1 MRSDHSGLR
10 WFLFLLL
17 LYSFLINC
25 SIVISAAVQEPDPL
39 WTDKNLQII
48 GNLTYM
54 GSSSGR
60 RPVDELTGR
69 HAIEISKQAEGCL
82 LKAPYLTSVSQETLS
97 GVLDDGYNVSIGY
110 GTWLQVKQQLY
121 SSSGETKSGTA
132 YYRVSVDRI
141 DTQLLYRPQRAERTS
156 GIIVGGIVLIGL
168 YSVLRW
174 IRK

>member
-1 MRSDHSGLR
+1 M
-10 WFLFLLL
+10 
-17 LYSFLINC
+17 IN
-25 SIVISAAVQEPDPL
+25 AEVQEPQPL

-82 LKAPYLTSVSQETLS
+82 IKAPYLTSVSQDTLS

-110 GTWLQVKQQLY
+110 GTWLQVKQRLIT
-121 SSSGETKSGTA
+121 SSDETKIGTA
-132 YYRVSVDRI
+132 YYRVTVDSI
-141 DTQLLYRPQRAERTS
+141 DTQLLYRPQRTNDA
-156 GIIVGGIVLIGL
+156 INIVVGGIILIGL
-168 YSVLRW
+168 YTVIRW
-174 IRK
+174 IRT